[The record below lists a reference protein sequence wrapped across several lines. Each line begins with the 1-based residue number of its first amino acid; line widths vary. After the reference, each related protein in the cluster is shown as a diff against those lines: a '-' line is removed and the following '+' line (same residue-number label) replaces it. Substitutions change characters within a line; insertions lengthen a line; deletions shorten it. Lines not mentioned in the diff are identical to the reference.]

1 MNVSIY
7 SIDIQFL
14 VLQKQRIVEK
24 LKLKQ
29 CWTILTSD
37 KSIWI
42 LDSILSIY
50 VTYFQF
56 QFSNWNRIP
65 AKICDFSYP
74 SCMKTQNKLSAWKI
88 GKNFFNRNRKFY
100 IQDKNLF
107 LKILQL
113 NDWYMLWRQS
123 LLVLAEKYFDILN
136 SRDMI
141 WRLRLNFLLV
151 VFNLI
156 WKRSSFRVFA
166 QITLIWH
173 ECLMRIS
180 TNEIVKLK
188 DC

>member
-1 MNVSIY
+1 MYECINWFNWHPIFGAPKTENSWEIEIETMLNY
-7 SIDIQFL
+7 
-14 VLQKQRIVEK
+14 
-24 LKLKQ
+24 
-29 CWTILTSD
+29 TD
-37 KSIWI
+37 KWQVN
-42 LDSILSIY
+42 LNFGFDSKY

-156 WKRSSFRVFA
+156 WKRSSFRAFA

-180 TNEIVKLK
+180 TKLWNSK
-188 DC
+188 IAN